1 MEETQILKLI
11 LDNSLI
17 GYWDW
22 NLVNDYSSFSQ
33 SFEQLLGY
41 SSNEINSLGVKV
53 FLKNTIIPEDYEC
66 SINAVRE
73 HFSSKGSNPYNIQER
88 YIHKNGS
95 IIWTN
100 TRGQVI
106 EWADDNTPVRMV
118 GIHIDITKQKEQ
130 EIAVL
135 KNNEVLNSVLNN
147 IPQSVFWKDKNGI
160 YLGCNKSF
168 ANLTGFQNPNDVIGK
183 TNYDFTQ
190 LSPENIQKLN
200 SDDYTVLTTNLP
212 LYHYTE
218 EINSIDY
225 KKLVLDIS
233 KVPIHNEKKE
243 VYSVLTITE
252 NITEKEQLK
261 KELIKSN
268 KLYNT
273 LSKVHKLINNVS
285 SKEELYN
292 DVCKIITEVGE
303 FKMALI
309 GEPSGILIKPVAV
322 SGIYIELA
330 KKVRVTTDDSPE
342 GNGPVGSAYKE
353 GKKVIVNNFLSN
365 KSTSPWM
372 NEAILLD
379 IKSIATFPLKCN
391 EKIVGVLGVYSNQ
404 EDYFQSKEVDLL
416 EEITLAIG
424 SGLEKLETDIKQK
437 KWEEEIVKSKEEW
450 ELTFDSIPDLIAI
463 LDTQRNILRTNK
475 AMRQEL
481 NLSEND
487 YTGHKCHAIMHGTD
501 CVVEDC
507 PYSLL
512 LKDLEPHHTT
522 RFEEKLNGYYNIST
536 SPIFNKD
543 GSLRGSVHIS
553 RNITEQKL
561 TENKIRQFA
570 DIIEHSNAFIGIAN
584 MEGELT
590 YLNSSNKRVFEL
602 DENADLSSIK
612 ITDYLTENA
621 LDTYY
626 NHTIPETQKNGI
638 WSGELEWKSK
648 SSKNI
653 PVILVVMLHRNES
666 GEPEFTS
673 ATAIDISEIKKKET
687 ELQQYANDLRSL
699 SGHLISVR
707 EEERRFIAKEI
718 HDELGQNLTSI
729 KMDVSWI
736 STHLDSDRNKL
747 NEHIDQLKNVTTE
760 TVQTSRRLYN
770 SLYPQMLDEI
780 GLIATITWHA
790 NNYLKPHNIDFD
802 ILSNMKEDDVFPDY
816 HNLLLT
822 IYRIYQESV
831 TNILRYSQATFVTIE
846 LTYYKDVIEL
856 KVNDNGIGFE
866 MDKVDFTQH
875 HGLIGIRERVLS
887 LNGTLNIMS
896 RPGKGTYTTVSIPL
910 NNIVSMNFGLSS

>member
-11 LDNSLI
+11 LDQSVI
-17 GYWDW
+17 GYWDLD
-22 NLVNDYSSFSQ
+22 LVNDHSSFSQ

-41 SSNEINSLGVKV
+41 SSEEINASGVKT

-66 SINAVRE
+66 SLNEIRE
-73 HFSSKGSNPYNIQER
+73 HFISKGSIPYNIQER
-88 YIHKNGS
+88 YIHKNGN

-106 EWADDNTPVRMV
+106 EWGDDNTPVRMV
-118 GIHIDITKQKEQ
+118 GIHIDITNQKEQ
-130 EIAVL
+130 EIAVQ

-168 ANLTGFQNPNDVIGK
+168 ANLTGYEKPDDIVGK
-183 TNYDFTQ
+183 TNYDFAQ

-200 SDDYTVLTTNLP
+200 SDDHTVITTNLP
-212 LYHYTE
+212 ILHYTE
-218 EINSIDY
+218 QIYSIDN
-225 KKLVLDIS
+225 KKVVLDIS
-233 KVPIHNEKKE
+233 KVPIHNEKNE

-285 SKEELYN
+285 SKEKLYN
-292 DVCKIITEVGE
+292 DVCKLITEVGE
-303 FKMALI
+303 FKMAMI
-309 GEPSGILIKPVAV
+309 GEPSGILIKPVAF
-322 SGIYIELA
+322 SGINIELA
-330 KKVRVTTDDSPE
+330 KKVKVTTDDSPE
-342 GNGPVGSAYKE
+342 GNGAVGKAFKE
-353 GKKVIVNNFLSN
+353 NKKVIINDFLSN

-391 EKIVGVLGVYSNQ
+391 EKTVGILGVYSNQ
-404 EDYFQSKEVDLL
+404 EDYFQNKEVDLL
-416 EEITLAIG
+416 EEITSVIG
-424 SGLEKLETDIKQK
+424 TGLEKLENDCKQK
-437 KWEEEIVKSKEEW
+437 EWEDEIVKAKEEW
-450 ELTFDSIPDLIAI
+450 ELTFNSIPDLIAI
-463 LDTQRNILRTNK
+463 LDTNRNILRTNK
-475 AMRQEL
+475 AMREQL
-481 NLSEND
+481 RISD
-487 YTGHKCHAIMHGTD
+487 TDIADHKCHAIMHGTD

-507 PYSLL
+507 PYTLL
-512 LKDLEPHHTT
+512 LNDLKPHHTT

-543 GSLRGSVHIS
+543 GSLRGTVHIS
-553 RNITEQKL
+553 RNITKQKL

-584 MEGELT
+584 MNGELT
-590 YLNSSNKRVFEL
+590 YLNTSNKRVFEL
-602 DENADLSSIK
+602 DDNADLSTIK
-612 ITDYLTENA
+612 ITDYLTDNA

-638 WSGELEWKSK
+638 WSGELEWKTRSG
-648 SSKNI
+648 KNI
-653 PVILVVMLHRNES
+653 PVILVVMLHKNDA

-673 ATAIDISEIKKKET
+673 ATAIDISELKKKET
-687 ELQQYANDLRSL
+687 ELKQYANDLHSL

-747 NEHIDQLKNVTTE
+747 IEHLDQLKSVTTE

-780 GLIATITWHA
+780 GLIATITWHG

-816 HNLLLT
+816 HNLFLT

-846 LTYYKDVIEL
+846 LTYYKDTIEL
-856 KVNDNGIGFE
+856 KINDNGIGFE
-866 MDKVDFTQH
+866 IDKVDFTQH

-896 RPGKGTYTTVSIPL
+896 KPGKGTFTTVSIPL
-910 NNIVSMNFGLSS
+910 NNIVSFRFGI